1 MRRRNSLTLC
11 VITMVGLITSS
22 RLPAATPVFIN
33 EIHYDNTGTDIGE
46 AIEIAGPAGADLTG
60 WSIVLYNGSSSV
72 LAPYDTRT
80 LSGNI
85 DDLGSGFGVVVENYP
100 TNGIQNGGPDGMAL
114 VDAGGD
120 VVQFLSYEGSF
131 TALGGPADGLT
142 STDIGVSESSATPA
156 GFSLQ
161 LVGSGSVYEDFSWS
175 PPAPASFD
183 SVNTEQQFSDTGGRP
198 RIVINEVDSDTA
210 GTDTLEFIELYDGG
224 AGNTD
229 LSGLLVVLYN
239 GNGDVS
245 YASFDLD
252 GYSTDANGYFV
263 LGNSAVPGV
272 DLVFND
278 NSLQNGADA
287 VALYEGDAADFP
299 NGTLVVAATT
309 LIDAAVYGTSDA
321 DDAGL
326 LVLLQ
331 AGEPQIDE
339 NGNSNKDFESMQR
352 CPNGFGAGG
361 QTSVFELF
369 EPTADGPNLCI
380 AAPPIV
386 EIYTVQGSG
395 PSSPLVG
402 TTITVSGIVT
412 GDFQDGS
419 GVHGDANGFYVQA
432 VPGDGDDATSDG
444 IFVFDGSS
452 PAADVNPGDHV
463 EVTGTVVEFFG
474 ETQINATSGNVTIVS
489 RGNSLPTP
497 TAINLGAT
505 VAVIPNAHGE
515 LIADLE
521 RYEGMLVQF
530 PQTLSVTELFNLDRF
545 GELRLAEGGRFFQFT
560 NGNAPDVAGFQAHL
574 EDVARRNL
582 MLDDGLLIQNP
593 DPVRYPSPEL
603 TTANT
608 VRMGDTVTG
617 VTGNL
622 RFSRGSGGSGDETY
636 RLMPTAEPTFISGNP
651 RPPTAEVGGELRVA
665 SFNVLNFFNDLDDG
679 TGSCYPSGSTAD
691 CRGADSQLEYDRQ
704 LQKLVTALAAIDA
717 DIVGLIELENDYPDG
732 ESSSIADLVAALNG
746 APTRCAGNYEY
757 VAPPGDG
764 RIGDDAIAVGF
775 IYCADT
781 VAIAPG
787 TVAAIL
793 DDSALPGLGLTGP
806 IFNGEASNR
815 SPLAVSFQQLDTS
828 ATVTVAVNH
837 FKSKG
842 ASTLD
847 DPGTTC
853 GVDIDPALEPNCD
866 QLDGQGFWNARRTEA
881 AEALSVWLSTAPTGS
896 GDPDVLIIG
905 DLNAYLQEDPLTF
918 LKSQGYTNLNE
929 TLAGGTTAYS
939 FVFDA
944 QAGLLDYALAGHALS
959 GQVAGVVE
967 WHINADEP
975 DALDYNLNFGR
986 NPAIFDG
993 TVPYRA
999 SDHDAIVLGLNL
1011 VNEIVGTKRRDV
1023 LVGTDGNDRI
1033 AGESGR
1039 DNITTGAGND
1049 ILIYNS
1055 IVDGGDIIT
1064 DFEVGSD
1071 RIDLSA
1077 VLASLGYTGS
1087 DPLADG
1093 YVVVVP
1099 RGALAMALLDTDGNT
1114 GRSPARPYIL
1124 LRGVSAKAL
1133 NDRTNFIF

>member
-1 MRRRNSLTLC
+1 
-11 VITMVGLITSS
+11 MVGLITSS

-33 EIHYDNTGTDIGE
+33 EIHYDNSGTDIGE

-72 LAPYDTRT
+72 LAPYDSRT

-131 TALGGPADGLT
+131 TAVGGPADGLT
-142 STDIGVSESSATPA
+142 STDIGVSESSSTPA

-183 SVNTEQQFSDTGGRP
+183 AVNTEQQFSDTGGEP
-198 RIVINEVDSDTA
+198 HILINEVDSDTA

-229 LSGLLVVLYN
+229 LSGLVVVLYN
-239 GNGDVS
+239 GNGDIS

-263 LGNSAVPGV
+263 LGNAVVPGV

-309 LIDAAVYGTSDA
+309 LIDAVVYDTSDA

-331 AGEPQIDE
+331 AGEPQVDE
-339 NGNSNKDFESMQR
+339 NGNGNKDFESMQR
-352 CPNGFGAGG
+352 CPNGVGAGG
-361 QTSVFELF
+361 QTSGFQLF
-369 EPTADGPNLCI
+369 EPTADGPNVCV
-380 AAPPIV
+380 AAPPVV

-395 PSSPLVG
+395 RLSPLVG
-402 TTITVSGIVT
+402 TTVTVSGIVT

-444 IFVFDGSS
+444 IFVFDGSL
-452 PAADVNPGDHV
+452 PAADVGPGDRV

-474 ETQINATSGNVTIVS
+474 ETQINATVSGGNVTIAS
-489 RGNSLPTP
+489 NGNPLPVTTP
-497 TAINLGAT
+497 IYLGAS
-505 VAVIPNAHGE
+505 VGVIPNADGE

-521 RYEGMLVQF
+521 QYEGMLVHF
-530 PQTLSVTELFNLDRF
+530 PQTLSVSELFNLDRF

-560 NGNAPDVAGFQAHL
+560 NGNAPDVTGFQAHL

-593 DPVRYPSPEL
+593 DPIRYPSPEL

-617 VTGNL
+617 VSGNL

-651 RPPTAEVGGELRVA
+651 RPLTAVVGGELRVA

-679 TGSCYPSGSTAD
+679 TDSCFPSGTTAD

-732 ESSSIADLVAALNG
+732 ESSSIAHLVAALNG
-746 APTRCAGNYEY
+746 APTTCAGNYEY
-757 VAPPGDG
+757 VAPPGGG
-764 RIGDDAIAVGF
+764 RVGDDAIAVGF
-775 IYCADT
+775 IYCANT

-787 TVAAIL
+787 TVPAIL
-793 DDSALPGLGLTGP
+793 EDSALPGLGLAGP
-806 IFNGEASNR
+806 VFNGEATNR
-815 SPLAVSFQQLDTS
+815 SPLAVSFQQLGTS
-828 ATVTVAVNH
+828 ATLTVVVNH

-847 DPGTTC
+847 DTGTTC

-866 QLDGQGFWNARRTEA
+866 RLDGQGYWNARRTEA
-881 AEALSVWLSTAPTGS
+881 AEALSAWLATAPTGS
-896 GDPDVLIIG
+896 SDPDVLIIG
-905 DLNAYLQEDPLTF
+905 DLNAYPQEDPLTF

-929 TLAGGTTAYS
+929 TLGGGATAYS

-944 QAGLLDYALAGHALS
+944 QAGLLDYALASHALS
-959 GQVAGVVE
+959 TQVTGVVE
-967 WHINADEP
+967 WQINADEP

-986 NPAIFDG
+986 NPGIFDG

-999 SDHDAIVLGLNL
+999 SDHDAIILGLSL
-1011 VNEIVGTKRRDV
+1011 FNEIVGTERRDV

-1033 AGESGR
+1033 TGGPGR
-1039 DNITTGAGND
+1039 DNITTEAGND
-1049 ILIYNS
+1049 ILVYES
-1055 IVDGGDIIT
+1055 VTDGGDIVT
-1064 DFEVGSD
+1064 DFEVGAD

-1077 VLASLGYTGS
+1077 LLTSLGYTGS
-1087 DPLADG
+1087 DPFTDG

-1099 RGALAMALLDTDGNT
+1099 RGALTMVLLDTDGDT
-1114 GRSPARPYIL
+1114 GRSPARPFIL
-1124 LRGVSAKAL
+1124 LQGVGAAAL
-1133 NDRTNFIF
+1133 NDRANFIF